1 MTLKITHVKCLL
13 TSWLGLTGVKYDAM
27 LNTMPLDDTL
37 RLVGRND
44 LANRL
49 RYSSTHV
56 IGIGI
61 RGVPPSHLQT
71 KCWLYFPSTKIPFYR
86 CTIFSN
92 YSQYNCPS
100 QSSNLS
106 TLFIAGSYPTPENSR
121 DLKPGPYYSLLLEIA
136 SSSYNNQQYNDKCN
150 STILQDTIESAVL
163 VNLLAKESEI
173 VSLCYKQLEKGY
185 PTPHLDRDNVLKEA
199 LPYLQSHD
207 IYNRGRFGSW
217 KYEVANQ
224 DHSFLLGVEAMD
236 CIIREGEEEIT
247 LFQPHKINGNHKGKK
262 QIHKLF
268 TPRPI

>member
-1 MTLKITHVKCLL
+1 
-13 TSWLGLTGVKYDAM
+13 
-27 LNTMPLDDTL
+27 MPLDDTL

-71 KCWLYFPSTKIPFYR
+71 KCWLYFPSPKIPFYR

-92 YSQYNCPS
+92 YSPHNCPS
-100 QSSNLS
+100 PNTHLS
-106 TLFIAGSYPTPENSR
+106 TLFLAKNYPPTNNN
-121 DLKPGPYYSLLLEIA
+121 DIKKPGPYYSLLLEIA
-136 SSSYNNQQYNDKCN
+136 SSSYNNPQYNNNNNDEYN
-150 STILQDTIESAVL
+150 STILQDTIESAIMVH
-163 VNLLAKESEI
+163 LLEKDSEI
-173 VSLCYKQLEKGY
+173 VSLCLKRLQKGY

-199 LPYLQSHD
+199 LPYLQSFD

-224 DHSFLLGVEAMD
+224 DHSFLLGVEAID
-236 CIIREGEEEIT
+236 HIIHKEEEIT

-262 QIHKLF
+262 QTYKLY